1 MNTQKTARGVL
12 SAAAIAASLMMA
24 GRVQAASSAT
34 PMDVSAVVAPDCRI
48 TVSNLAFGSYDPL
61 AQNAAQELNAAA
73 DVSMLCTKNSRA
85 SIIISGGRNGVGSSR
100 SLSGGTQQVSYQ
112 LYRDADRTQT
122 WGSEEA
128 LQYVSA
134 GISKPQQMRVYG
146 RIPPGQEVASGV
158 YTDVVTA
165 AVDF

>member
-1 MNTQKTARGVL
+1 MRHSRHVFAMVACL
-12 SAAAIAASLMMA
+12 MVMAATLH
-24 GRVQAASSAT
+24 AASSTAQ
-34 PMDVSAVVAPDCRI
+34 MEVSAVVAPDCRI

-85 SIIISGGRNGVGSSR
+85 SIIIDGGRNPVGSSR
-100 SLSGGTQQVSYQ
+100 ALSGGTQHVAYQ

-122 WGSEEA
+122 WRSDEA

-134 GISKPQQMRVYG
+134 GVSKPQQLRVYG

-165 AVDF
+165 TVDF

>member
-1 MNTQKTARGVL
+1 MRPSRHVFAMV
-12 SAAAIAASLMMA
+12 ACLMVMA
-24 GRVQAASSAT
+24 TTLHAASSTAQ
-34 PMDVSAVVAPDCRI
+34 MEVSAVVAPDCRI

-85 SIIISGGRNGVGSSR
+85 SIVIDGGRNPVGSSR
-100 SLSGGTQQVSYQ
+100 ALSGGTQHVSYQ
-112 LYRDADRTQT
+112 LYRDADRTQA
-122 WGSEEA
+122 WGSDQG

-134 GISKPQQMRVYG
+134 GISKPQQLRVYG

-165 AVDF
+165 TVDF